1 MTDKAGTSADPA
13 GSADADEKAGS
24 AVADDSAT
32 PGGPADSGRAGD
44 TPAASGG
51 HAADTGAEKS
61 AGSTADDEAGNAATA
76 TAGRNTESPADSTPA
91 TQSGNA
97 AASTADDEAEG
108 TADPKADGQAGN
120 TSGPS
125 AGTDAEPDGAT
136 PGAPGGKDVP
146 VDSAGAG
153 GPAPSGGGGP
163 GDDNGGNGHGG
174 DSGDGH
180 GGDGGDGQAGGRPPR
195 HWMRWAALGTS
206 LVVLAAAGA
215 GWWFYRKLDSNI
227 TTDTTAAA
235 ELETYEKER
244 PTPVAVDA
252 QNILLLGSDTR
263 AGEGNSKYG
272 RDENGGSQR
281 SDTTILLHI
290 AADRKSATAMSI
302 PRDLLVTVPSCG
314 KPDGSRSKE
323 QTAQFN
329 WAFQFGGAACTIR
342 TVEKFTGVRIDHH
355 MVIDFRG
362 FKDMV
367 DAVDGVEVCLKEP
380 IDDKDARLKLPAGP
394 QTLHGEEALGF
405 VRARKTLGNGSD
417 TERMERQQQF
427 LGALVK
433 KVQSNGVLLNPTRL
447 YPVLDAATKSIT
459 TDPGL
464 DSLKDLYDLTRSLR
478 SIPTEKVQ
486 FLTVPRQPHAANPN
500 RDELVQPDADQL
512 FESLREDDPVTVVPN
527 GEREGEG
534 TTGEPDTGG
543 TSTPSATPTF
553 PGTNAAEGM
562 CE

>member
-1 MTDKAGTSADPA
+1 MDAHVTDKAGTPADPA

-44 TPAASGG
+44 APA
-51 HAADTGAEKS
+51 TGDGNAPDRSAED
-61 AGSTADDEAGNAATA
+61 TADPEADK
-76 TAGRNTESPADSTPA
+76 P
-91 TQSGNA
+91 
-97 AASTADDEAEG
+97 DDEAEE
-108 TADPKADGQAGN
+108 TEAPEDAADPPAGPDVTSGGDAPEAQDNPSASADGARTG
-120 TSGPS
+120 
-125 AGTDAEPDGAT
+125 DA
-136 PGAPGGKDVP
+136 
-146 VDSAGAG
+146 DSTRAD

-163 GDDNGGNGHGG
+163 GDGDDGGDGQGG
-174 DSGDGH
+174 DSD
-180 GGDGGDGQAGGRPPR
+180 DGQAGGRPPR
-195 HWMRWAALGTS
+195 HWMRWAAFGTS

-244 PTPVAVDA
+244 PTPLAVDA

-272 RDENGGSQR
+272 RDESGGSQR

-314 KPDGSRSKE
+314 KPDGTRSKE

-464 DSLKDLYDLTRSLR
+464 DSLRDLYDLTRSLR

-500 RDELVQPDADQL
+500 RDELVQPEADQL
-512 FESLREDDPVTVVPN
+512 FKSLREDDPVTVVPN

-534 TTGEPDTGG
+534 TTGEPETGG
-543 TSTPSATPTF
+543 TTAPSATPTF

>member
-1 MTDKAGTSADPA
+1 MDAHVTDKAGTPVGPG
-13 GSADADEKAGS
+13 GSAGADEKAGS
-24 AVADDSAT
+24 AIADDSAT
-32 PGGPADSGRAGD
+32 PGGPADSGTAGD
-44 TPAASGG
+44 VLAAG
-51 HAADTGAEKS
+51 D
-61 AGSTADDEAGNAATA
+61 GNAPD
-76 TAGRNTESPADSTPA
+76 GS
-91 TQSGNA
+91 
-97 AASTADDEAEG
+97 AED
-108 TADPKADGQAGN
+108 TADPEADVPGEQAQGAGRPEDEADPTAAPDV
-120 TSGPS
+120 TSG
-125 AGTDAEPDGAT
+125 
-136 PGAPGGKDVP
+136 DVP
-146 VDSAGAG
+146 VAQDNPSASSDGARTG
-153 GPAPSGGGGP
+153 DVDGARADGPVSPGGGGP
-163 GDDNGGNGHGG
+163 GDNGDNGGDDGDGQDG
-174 DSGDGH
+174 DS
-180 GGDGGDGQAGGRPPR
+180 GDGQAGGRPPR

-380 IDDKDARLKLPAGP
+380 IDDKDARLKLQAGP

-478 SIPTEKVQ
+478 SIPTKKVQ

-500 RDELVQPDADQL
+500 RDELVQPEADHL
-512 FESLREDDPVTVVPN
+512 FKSLREDDPVTVVPN

-534 TTGEPDTGG
+534 ITGEPDTGG
-543 TSTPSATPTF
+543 TTAPSATPTF